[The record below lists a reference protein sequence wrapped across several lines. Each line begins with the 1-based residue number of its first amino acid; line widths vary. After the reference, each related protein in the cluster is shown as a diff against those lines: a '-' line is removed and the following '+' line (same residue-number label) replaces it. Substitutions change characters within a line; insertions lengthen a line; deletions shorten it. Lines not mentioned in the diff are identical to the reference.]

1 MEQIWWKV
9 HRIKMMAVLFRDL
22 QEKQFISHC
31 SKDTTSLE
39 GKARHTEHHEKI
51 KHPQL
56 AEQCLQMAA
65 GIDIHN
71 YARAC
76 SSGLCDVQSTKNN
89 TNQQFSGILGFTFS
103 NTFFLAIHFTQNFE
117 QKSINEV
124 CHVHFK
130 IKLTNQVDF
139 FKLADEKPT
148 RSCQ

>member
-1 MEQIWWKV
+1 
-9 HRIKMMAVLFRDL
+9 MMAVLFRDL

-39 GKARHTEHHEKI
+39 GKGRHTEHHEKI

-76 SSGLCDVQSTKNN
+76 SSGLCDVCPQKT
-89 TNQQFSGILGFTFS
+89 TIIS
-103 NTFFLAIHFTQNFE
+103 NFQEFLVSHLAIPSSSQYILPKTLNRNLLMKYVMFIS
-117 QKSINEV
+117 K
-124 CHVHFK
+124 
-130 IKLTNQVDF
+130 
-139 FKLADEKPT
+139 
-148 RSCQ
+148 